1 MVDWQGRLHEKE
13 PTEGMS
19 GDEIV
24 AAFDRLI
31 VNQERRAG
39 KR

>member
-1 MVDWQGRLHEKE
+1 MLKRLEQLQSE
-13 PTEGMS
+13 EASEGMS
-19 GDEIV
+19 GDEII

-39 KR
+39 KG